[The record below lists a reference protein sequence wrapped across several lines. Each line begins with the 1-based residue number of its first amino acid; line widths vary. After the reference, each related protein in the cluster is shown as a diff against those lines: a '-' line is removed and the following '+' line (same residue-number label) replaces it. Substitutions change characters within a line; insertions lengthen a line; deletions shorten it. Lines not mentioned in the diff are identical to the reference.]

1 MILLESAIFGFYY
14 YVNQSC
20 LDVATLRDVELQTP
34 MQVFSQ
40 DGKLIFNLVKS
51 ASYSS
56 DLWRDPRHLVEALI
70 ATEDSYFTSTWY
82 WPNRYYSCSDRLL
95 CRVLQNGGESTIT
108 QQLARNFF
116 LSNEKRSCVRLK
128 RTIAIHIEQLL
139 SKEEIMEPRKQDLL
153 GHRSYGFLRRCSTRP
168 TLVKIFRI
176 NLSEL
181 ADPSRYASILQ
192 PWTLS
197 TLLNARPTVVTLYYV
212 VCSTRNTS
220 LKPSLMKQAM
230 NSL

>member
-1 MILLESAIFGFYY
+1 M
-14 YVNQSC
+14 
-20 LDVATLRDVELQTP
+20 
-34 MQVFSQ
+34 
-40 DGKLIFNLVKS
+40 
-51 ASYSS
+51 
-56 DLWRDPRHLVEALI
+56 
-70 ATEDSYFTSTWY
+70 
-82 WPNRYYSCSDRLL
+82 L

-192 PWTLS
+192 P
-197 TLLNARPTVVTLYYV
+197 
-212 VCSTRNTS
+212 
-220 LKPSLMKQAM
+220 
-230 NSL
+230 